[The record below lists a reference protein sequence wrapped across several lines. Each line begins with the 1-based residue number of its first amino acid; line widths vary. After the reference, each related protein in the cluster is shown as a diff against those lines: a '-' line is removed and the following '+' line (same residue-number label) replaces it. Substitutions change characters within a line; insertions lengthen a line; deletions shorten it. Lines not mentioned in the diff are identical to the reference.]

1 MVGGE
6 AGRRYGHPGW
16 LHLGQRA
23 HVRVPN
29 LRDGEE
35 EAAGSIFPAAN
46 AAGPRGA
53 WQQGWILVLQ
63 QGVGEHCKSEVKL
76 TGLSFSSRLL
86 QPSPTQGLALYLIFF
101 LTALVTL

>member
-1 MVGGE
+1 MGEE

-16 LHLGQRA
+16 LYVGRQA

-35 EAAGSIFPAAN
+35 AAAGSIFPAAN
-46 AAGPRGA
+46 AAGPQGA
-53 WQQGWILVLQ
+53 RRQGWILLLHR
-63 QGVGEHCKSEVKL
+63 GVGEHCKSEVKL